1 MLARSGPHGA
11 RDVQV
16 DHAIQD
22 GKTTVHIAGTVD
34 EAVLNGLMHPN
45 CRHSLSAFLPGV
57 TRIPTNTAD
66 PEGDAAR
73 QRLRALERKVRK
85 QKLAAAAVIDPA
97 AKPRLDAA
105 VRATQKLIREHVKAT
120 AHLGIKRKPER
131 ERPDLGNSSGLNAGN
146 PAKPPP

>member
-1 MLARSGPHGA
+1 MPGQNKMT
-11 RDVQV
+11 VE
-16 DHAIQD
+16 HAITGD
-22 GKTTVHIAGTVD
+22 PTEIEVAGTVA
-34 EAVLNGLMHPN
+34 EAILNGLMHPN

-57 TRIPTNTAD
+57 TRIPTGTAD

-73 QRLRALERKVRK
+73 QRLRALERKARK

-131 ERPDLGNSSGLNAGN
+131 ERPDLGNSAGLNAGKAQKTG
-146 PAKPPP
+146 P